1 MERER
6 GAAPTAISIDAGGRR
21 GATVISEVPRQTGG
35 RVPGVLF
42 GGGEMVEGRAG
53 GCYWWMCVGGRGVS
67 VAAVSSAWLHL
78 RQ

>member
-6 GAAPTAISIDAGGRR
+6 GAAPNAISIDAGGRR
-21 GATVISEVPRQTGG
+21 GDLRSPPADGV

-53 GCYWWMCVGGRGVS
+53 GCYWWMCVWGRGVS